1 MSSGHETACGTQ
13 ELTAAGFPVQN
24 QAGQHSSMDG
34 GGAQDYCWLQGS
46 SVGQPLGTAHAPVGR
61 ALEQHSLDSMNNKR
75 REDERAGT
83 GREKGGWVY
92 MNKYIYE
99 IVKEEEDRE
108 EMVLVLL

>member
-1 MSSGHETACGTQ
+1 
-13 ELTAAGFPVQN
+13 
-24 QAGQHSSMDG
+24 
-34 GGAQDYCWLQGS
+34 
-46 SVGQPLGTAHAPVGR
+46 
-61 ALEQHSLDSMNNKR
+61 MNNKR
-75 REDERAGT
+75 RDDERAGT